1 MSGNPMATHGAASW
15 IEYKG
20 KDTAAARTY
29 YQKVLGWN
37 VVEMPMKDGSSYPG
51 IMVGEAPIG
60 GFSPMPSN
68 GGAWLN
74 YITVDDVDHRFKT
87 AIAEGGTALQDP
99 ISIPG
104 VGRMGVF
111 KDPFG
116 ATLAVITYEQ
126 AAAE

>member
-37 VVEMPMKDGSSYPG
+37 IVDMPMKDGSSYPG
-51 IMVGEAPIG
+51 IMIGESPIG
-60 GFSPMPSN
+60 GFSPMPAD

-74 YITVDDVDHRFKT
+74 YITVDDVDQRFKS
-87 AIAEGGTALQDP
+87 AIDEGGAAVQEP
-99 ISIPG
+99 MSVPG
-104 VGRMGVF
+104 VGRIGVF

-116 ATLAVITYEQ
+116 ATMAVITYEQ
-126 AAAE
+126 SAA

>member
-1 MSGNPMATHGAASW
+1 MSDNPMATHGAASW

-20 KDTAAARTY
+20 NDTTAARSF

-51 IMVGEAPIG
+51 IMLGETPIG
-60 GFSPMPSN
+60 GFSPMPAD
-68 GGAWLN
+68 GGSWLN
-74 YITVDDVDHRFKT
+74 YITVDDVDQRFKS
-87 AIAEGGTALQDP
+87 AIDQGGTALQEP
-99 ISIPG
+99 VSVPG
-104 VGRMGVF
+104 VGRVGVF

-126 AAAE
+126 SAA